1 MELLLPRRPRPGSV
15 TAVAQ
20 RTPTNKPTNQ
30 QTNKP
35 TNHPPNPLTNHQTTP
50 TEVGPLPTDLW
61 ELIGQK
67 PPEAPEP
74 ENAARSTQHAAQ
86 NAHPTIQ
93 RAPAEEAETET
104 ETAVPPTPTTANPQE
119 QAESADIDIDDLAR
133 RVYTDL
139 RTRLSVDWERARGR
153 Y

>member
-15 TAVAQ
+15 TAVQ

-93 RAPAEEAETET
+93 RAPAEEAEKQKRKRPFPPHPP
-104 ETAVPPTPTTANPQE
+104 PPTPRNKPNPPTSTSTTSPAASTPTC
-119 QAESADIDIDDLAR
+119 APACR
-133 RVYTDL
+133 
-139 RTRLSVDWERARGR
+139 
-153 Y
+153 